1 MADKIFNWCSISLSG
16 RRETSALPNARFP
29 YWSFTKT
36 VIAICA
42 LKLSEAGVIDLDA
55 PLAGEA
61 FTLRQLLMHT
71 AGLNDYAQIAEY
83 HRDVAAN
90 QLPWPR
96 ERLLKAVLAQGP
108 LFTPGNGWCYSNVG
122 YMLAREHIEAVS
134 GKPFAHWV
142 AEFISLPLELHSVEL
157 ATTQAQFAT
166 LHWKAAAHYHPGWVY
181 HGCLI
186 GTASDAASILH
197 ALFCGKLVSTAT
209 REQMLMRYPLGGA
222 IEGRPWTEC
231 GYALGLMSGRVADGV
246 RAIGHSGAGPFC
258 VNAVYHFPDSEDPM
272 TVACFTEGSHEG
284 VAEYYA
290 LNLLR
295 R

>member
-96 ERLLKAVLAQGP
+96 ERLLEAVLAQGP

-142 AEFISLPLELHSVEL
+142 AEFISLPLELHSVESRDDSGTVCHTAL
-157 ATTQAQFAT
+157 EGCRS
-166 LHWKAAAHYHPGWVY
+166 LSSRLGVSRLPYR
-181 HGCLI
+181 HGERRRVNSACAVLRQ
-186 GTASDAASILH
+186 TRVDCNTRANADALP
-197 ALFCGKLVSTAT
+197 FGG
-209 REQMLMRYPLGGA
+209 RY
-222 IEGRPWTEC
+222 
-231 GYALGLMSGRVADGV
+231 
-246 RAIGHSGAGPFC
+246 
-258 VNAVYHFPDSEDPM
+258 
-272 TVACFTEGSHEG
+272 
-284 VAEYYA
+284 
-290 LNLLR
+290 
-295 R
+295 